1 MNLQDCRDAFATY
14 SGKVSDI
21 CRHLGLTGVVI
32 IWTFKK
38 DVTGRSA
45 IPREL
50 LIPLLLIACGLLADL
65 LQYFLGAI
73 IWFLYY
79 RKQEIVGIK
88 ENEDFRH
95 TPLLD
100 LPMHILFLLKA
111 VLLAVAYG
119 YIASYFYRAISF
131 S

>member
-1 MNLQDCRDAFATY
+1 MKLQGYRDAFTMYTA
-14 SGKVSDI
+14 KVSDI

-38 DVTGRSA
+38 DVAGQSA
-45 IPREL
+45 IPSEL
-50 LIPLLLIACGLLADL
+50 LLPLLLIASGLLADL

-79 RKQEIVGIK
+79 RKQEILGTK
-88 ENEDFRH
+88 EDKDIGH

-100 LPMHILFLLKA
+100 LPMNVLFLLKA
-111 VLLAVAYG
+111 VLFVVAYG
-119 YIASYFYRAISF
+119 CIAGYFFRAISF
-131 S
+131 L